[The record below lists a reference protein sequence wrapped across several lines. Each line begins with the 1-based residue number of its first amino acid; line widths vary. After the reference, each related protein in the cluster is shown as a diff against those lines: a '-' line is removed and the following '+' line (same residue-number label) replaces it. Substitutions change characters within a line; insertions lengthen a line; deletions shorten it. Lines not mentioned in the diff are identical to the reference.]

1 MTLFYMTLSFSH
13 NHMTLITYHSMSS
26 CSTNCF
32 RGALNITKTAHF
44 DSGVQRY
51 NNTVILSMYMLCRPQ
66 EAIDAR

>member
-1 MTLFYMTLSFSH
+1 MTLFYMTLSFSQYH
-13 NHMTLITYHSMSS
+13 ITLITYHLMSS
-26 CSTNCF
+26 CNTYCF
-32 RGALNITKTAHF
+32 HDAFNTTKNAYF